1 MIRKEIRC
9 KNNRDNKVCNQ
20 KLFEYE
26 GELNNVIIFG
36 YCRKCKKV
44 AKVVNGILEIKKINI
59 IFAEFELFKSHKFD
73 EWLQLGFKN

>member
-9 KNNRDNKVCNQ
+9 KNNRENKVCNQ

-26 GELNNVIIFG
+26 GELNNSIIFG

-44 AKVVNGILEIKKINI
+44 AKVVNGILEIKK
-59 IFAEFELFKSHKFD
+59 
-73 EWLQLGFKN
+73 